1 MTIDKITKVLYDECI
16 TKECERI
23 SVRTPFAFP
32 QVPNHNKEEF
42 MMKMKR
48 VLSLAMAG
56 CLALSLTACGGKT
69 EPQSGGDTAA
79 PATESAGDTIT
90 LGMIGPLTGSLA
102 VYGTHIERGVKLA
115 IEEINA
121 AGGVT
126 LGDGTYQLAVETKD
140 DQGDST
146 ECVNAM
152 NALISDGIQLIVGSA
167 TSGCTSAITS
177 IANSEGV
184 VIMTP
189 SGTADSLT
197 TTMDYVF
204 RTCFR
209 DSFQG
214 ELAAQYAK
222 DEGYTKVGI
231 VYCSADT
238 YSAGLRDAFT
248 VACDKL
254 GLDIVAEESV
264 ATMTEVDYTNQF
276 NKMVSAGAELVFTP
290 FYYDVMGPYLVPQA
304 RSAGFT
310 GVLLGADGVDNTETT
325 IPAGADLS
333 VYNDVYFVN
342 HYSTEL
348 AASDVSAKFVSSYEA
363 KYGETPNN
371 FDALAYDAVYVYK
384 TAMEACGAADAA
396 SVQAALADTS
406 AGYDTTCGTFSF
418 DETGTPIKN
427 GVLMGYTYTSGDAAV
442 TKVTVKALSLS

>member
-1 MTIDKITKVLYDECI
+1 MKKKNML
-16 TKECERI
+16 
-23 SVRTPFAFP
+23 S
-32 QVPNHNKEEF
+32 
-42 MMKMKR
+42 MM
-48 VLSLAMAG
+48 LAG
-56 CLALSLTACGGKT
+56 CLALSLTACGGSS
-69 EPQSGGDTAA
+69 ESSDASDNSAASGDSG
-79 PATESAGDTIT
+79 TIT
-90 LGMIGPLTGSLA
+90 LGMIGPLTGSVA
-102 VYGTHIERGVKLA
+102 VYGTHIENGVKLA

-126 LGDGTYQLAVETKD
+126 LSDGTHQLAVEVKD

-152 NALISDGIQLIVGSA
+152 NALISDGIQLVVGSA

-177 IANSEGV
+177 IANSEDV
-184 VIMTP
+184 VMITP

-214 ELAAQYAK
+214 ELAAQYAL
-222 DEGYTKVGI
+222 DEGYTKVGV

-238 YSAGLRDAFT
+238 YSAGLRDAFIA
-248 VACDKL
+248 ACQDK
-254 GLDIVAEESV
+254 GLDVVAEESV

-310 GVLLGADGVDNTETT
+310 GVLLGGDGVDSTETT

-348 AASDVSAKFVSSYEA
+348 ATSDVSKNFVESYEA
-363 KYGETPNN
+363 KYGDTPNN

-384 TAMEACGAADAA
+384 AAMEACGASDAA

-406 AGYDTTCGTFSF
+406 AAYDSTCGTFSF

-427 GVLMGYTYTSGDAAV
+427 GVLMDYSYKDGDSAV

>member
-1 MTIDKITKVLYDECI
+1 
-16 TKECERI
+16 
-23 SVRTPFAFP
+23 
-32 QVPNHNKEEF
+32 
-42 MMKMKR
+42 MKHLFLCR
-48 VLSLAMAG
+48 FLSALL
-56 CLALSLTACGGKT
+56 CLALSLTACGG
-69 EPQSGGDTAA
+69 QS
-79 PATESAGDTIT
+79 ESGAGDADSSAPSGDGTIT
-90 LGMIGPLTGSLA
+90 LGMIGPLTGSVA
-102 VYGTHIERGVKLA
+102 VYGTHIENGVKLA

-126 LGDGTYQLAVETKD
+126 LSDGAHQLAVETKD
-140 DQGDST
+140 DQGDAT

-152 NALISDGIQLIVGSA
+152 NALISDGIQLVVGSA

-184 VIMTP
+184 VMITP

-197 TTMDYVF
+197 TAMDYVF

-214 ELAAQYAK
+214 ELAAQYAL
-222 DEGYTKVGI
+222 DEGYTKVGV

-238 YSAGLRDAFT
+238 YSAGLRDAFIA
-248 VACDKL
+248 ACADR
-254 GLDIVAEESV
+254 GLDVVAEESV

-276 NKMVSAGAELVFTP
+276 NKMVAAGAELVFTP

-310 GVLLGADGVDNTETT
+310 GVLLGGDGVDSTETT
-325 IPAGADLS
+325 IPDGADLS

-348 AASDVSAKFVSSYEA
+348 ATSDVSKNFIESYEA

-384 TAMEACGAADAA
+384 AAMEACGASDAA

-406 AGYDTTCGTFSF
+406 AAYDSTCGTFSF

-427 GVLMGYTYTSGDAAV
+427 GVLMGYSYKDGDSAV
-442 TKVTVKALSLS
+442 SKSPVKALSLS

>member
-1 MTIDKITKVLYDECI
+1 
-16 TKECERI
+16 
-23 SVRTPFAFP
+23 
-32 QVPNHNKEEF
+32 
-42 MMKMKR
+42 MKKKNM
-48 VLSLAMAG
+48 LSLMLAG
-56 CLALSLTACGGKT
+56 CLALSLTACGG
-69 EPQSGGDTAA
+69 QS
-79 PATESAGDTIT
+79 ESGAGDADSSAPSGDGTIT
-90 LGMIGPLTGSLA
+90 LGMIGPLTGSVA
-102 VYGTHIERGVKLA
+102 VYGTHIENGVKLA

-126 LGDGTYQLAVETKD
+126 LSDGAHQLAVETKD
-140 DQGDST
+140 DQGDAT

-152 NALISDGIQLIVGSA
+152 NALISDGIQLVVGSA

-184 VIMTP
+184 VMITP

-197 TTMDYVF
+197 TAMDYVF

-214 ELAAQYAK
+214 ELAAQYAL
-222 DEGYTKVGI
+222 DEGYTKVGV

-238 YSAGLRDAFT
+238 YSAGLRDAFIA
-248 VACDKL
+248 ACADRS
-254 GLDIVAEESV
+254 LDVVAEESV

-276 NKMVSAGAELVFTP
+276 NKMVAAGAELVFTP

-310 GVLLGADGVDNTETT
+310 GVLLGGDGVDSTETT
-325 IPAGADLS
+325 IPDGADLS

-348 AASDVSAKFVSSYEA
+348 ATSDVSKNFIESYEA

-384 TAMEACGAADAA
+384 AAMEACGASDAA

-406 AGYDTTCGTFSF
+406 AAYDSTCGTFSF

-427 GVLMGYTYTSGDAAV
+427 GVLMGYSYKDGDSV
-442 TKVTVKALSLS
+442 VSKITVKALSLS

>member
-1 MTIDKITKVLYDECI
+1 
-16 TKECERI
+16 
-23 SVRTPFAFP
+23 
-32 QVPNHNKEEF
+32 
-42 MMKMKR
+42 MKKKDM
-48 VLSLAMAG
+48 LSLMLAG
-56 CLALSLTACGGKT
+56 CLALSLTACGG
-69 EPQSGGDTAA
+69 QS
-79 PATESAGDTIT
+79 ESGAGDADSSAPSGDGTIT
-90 LGMIGPLTGSLA
+90 LGMIGPLTGSVA
-102 VYGTHIERGVKLA
+102 VYGTHIENGVKLA

-126 LGDGTYQLAVETKD
+126 LSDGAHQLAVETKD
-140 DQGDST
+140 DQGDAT

-152 NALISDGIQLIVGSA
+152 NALISDGIQLVVGSA

-184 VIMTP
+184 VMITP

-197 TTMDYVF
+197 TAMDYVF

-214 ELAAQYAK
+214 ELAAQDAL
-222 DEGYTKVGI
+222 DEGYTKVGV

-238 YSAGLRDAFT
+238 YSAGLRDAFIA
-248 VACDKL
+248 ACADR
-254 GLDIVAEESV
+254 GLDVVAEESV

-276 NKMVSAGAELVFTP
+276 NKMVAAGAELVFTP

-310 GVLLGADGVDNTETT
+310 GVLLGGDGVDSTETT
-325 IPAGADLS
+325 IPDGADLS

-348 AASDVSAKFVSSYEA
+348 ATSDVSKNFIESYEA

-384 TAMEACGAADAA
+384 AAMEACGASDAA

-406 AGYDTTCGTFSF
+406 AAYDSTCGTFSF

-427 GVLMGYTYTSGDAAV
+427 GVLMGYSYKDGDSAV
-442 TKVTVKALSLS
+442 SKITVKALSLS

>member
-1 MTIDKITKVLYDECI
+1 
-16 TKECERI
+16 
-23 SVRTPFAFP
+23 
-32 QVPNHNKEEF
+32 
-42 MMKMKR
+42 MKKKNM
-48 VLSLAMAG
+48 LSLMLAG
-56 CLALSLTACGGKT
+56 CLTLSLTACGG
-69 EPQSGGDTAA
+69 QS
-79 PATESAGDTIT
+79 ESGAGDADSSAPSGDGTIT
-90 LGMIGPLTGSLA
+90 LGMIGPLTGSVA
-102 VYGTHIERGVKLA
+102 VYGTHIENGVKLA

-126 LGDGTYQLAVETKD
+126 LSDGAHQLAVETKD
-140 DQGDST
+140 DQGDAT

-152 NALISDGIQLIVGSA
+152 NALISDGIQLVVGSA

-184 VIMTP
+184 VMITP

-197 TTMDYVF
+197 TAMDYVF

-214 ELAAQYAK
+214 ELAAQYAL
-222 DEGYTKVGI
+222 DEGYTKVGV

-238 YSAGLRDAFT
+238 YSAGLRDAFIA
-248 VACDKL
+248 ACADR
-254 GLDIVAEESV
+254 GLDVVAEESV

-276 NKMVSAGAELVFTP
+276 NKMVAAGAELVFTP

-310 GVLLGADGVDNTETT
+310 GVLLGGDGVDSTETT
-325 IPAGADLS
+325 IPDGADLS

-348 AASDVSAKFVSSYEA
+348 ATSDVSKNFIESYEA

-384 TAMEACGAADAA
+384 AAMEACGASDAA

-406 AGYDTTCGTFSF
+406 AAYDSTCGTFSF

-427 GVLMGYTYTSGDAAV
+427 GVLMGYSYKDGDSAV
-442 TKVTVKALSLS
+442 SKITVKALSLS

>member
-1 MTIDKITKVLYDECI
+1 
-16 TKECERI
+16 
-23 SVRTPFAFP
+23 
-32 QVPNHNKEEF
+32 
-42 MMKMKR
+42 MKKKN
-48 VLSLAMAG
+48 VLSMMLAG
-56 CLALSLTACGGKT
+56 CLALSLTACGGSS
-69 EPQSGGDTAA
+69 ESSDASDNSAASGDSG
-79 PATESAGDTIT
+79 TIT
-90 LGMIGPLTGSLA
+90 LGMIGPLTGSVA
-102 VYGTHIERGVKLA
+102 VYGTHIENGVKLA

-126 LGDGTYQLAVETKD
+126 LSDGAHQLAVEVKD

-152 NALISDGIQLIVGSA
+152 NALISDGIQLVVGSA

-184 VIMTP
+184 VMITP

-214 ELAAQYAK
+214 ELAAQYAL
-222 DEGYTKVGI
+222 DEGYTKVGV

-238 YSAGLRDAFT
+238 YSAGLRDAFIA
-248 VACDKL
+248 ACQDK
-254 GLDIVAEESV
+254 GLDVVAEESV

-310 GVLLGADGVDNTETT
+310 GVLLGGDGVDSTETT
-325 IPAGADLS
+325 IPDGADLS

-348 AASDVSAKFVSSYEA
+348 ATSDVSKNFIESYEA

-384 TAMEACGAADAA
+384 AAMEACGASDAA

-406 AGYDTTCGTFSF
+406 AAYDSTCGTFSF

-427 GVLMGYTYTSGDAAV
+427 GVLMGYSYKDGDSAV

>member
-1 MTIDKITKVLYDECI
+1 
-16 TKECERI
+16 
-23 SVRTPFAFP
+23 
-32 QVPNHNKEEF
+32 
-42 MMKMKR
+42 MKKKNM
-48 VLSLAMAG
+48 LSLMLAG
-56 CLALSLTACGGKT
+56 CLALSLTACGG
-69 EPQSGGDTAA
+69 QS
-79 PATESAGDTIT
+79 ESGAGDADSSAPSGDGTIT
-90 LGMIGPLTGSLA
+90 LGMIGPLTGSVA
-102 VYGTHIERGVKLA
+102 VYGTHIENGVKLA

-126 LGDGTYQLAVETKD
+126 LSDGAHQLAVETKD
-140 DQGDST
+140 DQGDAT

-152 NALISDGIQLIVGSA
+152 NALISDGIQLVVGSA

-184 VIMTP
+184 VMITP

-197 TTMDYVF
+197 TAMDYVF

-214 ELAAQYAK
+214 ELAAQYAL
-222 DEGYTKVGI
+222 DEGYTKVGV

-238 YSAGLRDAFT
+238 YSAGLRDAFIA
-248 VACDKL
+248 ACADR
-254 GLDIVAEESV
+254 GLDVVAEESV

-276 NKMVSAGAELVFTP
+276 NKMVAAGAELVFTP

-310 GVLLGADGVDNTETT
+310 GVLLGGDGVDSTETT
-325 IPAGADLS
+325 IPDGADLS

-348 AASDVSAKFVSSYEA
+348 ATSDVSKNFIESYEA

-384 TAMEACGAADAA
+384 AAMEACGASDAA

-406 AGYDTTCGTFSF
+406 AAYDSTCGTFSF

-427 GVLMGYTYTSGDAAV
+427 GVLMGYSYKDGDSTV
-442 TKVTVKALSLS
+442 SKITVKALSLS

>member
-1 MTIDKITKVLYDECI
+1 
-16 TKECERI
+16 
-23 SVRTPFAFP
+23 
-32 QVPNHNKEEF
+32 
-42 MMKMKR
+42 MKKKNM
-48 VLSLAMAG
+48 LSLMLAG
-56 CLALSLTACGGKT
+56 CLALSLTACGG
-69 EPQSGGDTAA
+69 QS
-79 PATESAGDTIT
+79 ESGAGDADSSAPSGDGTIT
-90 LGMIGPLTGSLA
+90 LGMIGPLTGSVA
-102 VYGTHIERGVKLA
+102 VYGTHIENGVKLA

-126 LGDGTYQLAVETKD
+126 LSDGAHQLAVETKD
-140 DQGDST
+140 DQGDAT

-152 NALISDGIQLIVGSA
+152 NALISDGIQLVVGSA

-184 VIMTP
+184 VMITP

-197 TTMDYVF
+197 TAMDYVF

-214 ELAAQYAK
+214 ELAAQYAL
-222 DEGYTKVGI
+222 DEGYTKVGV

-238 YSAGLRDAFT
+238 YSAGLRDAFIA
-248 VACDKL
+248 ACADR
-254 GLDIVAEESV
+254 GLDVVAEESV

-276 NKMVSAGAELVFTP
+276 NKMVAAGAELVFTP

-310 GVLLGADGVDNTETT
+310 GILLGGDGVDSTETT
-325 IPAGADLS
+325 IPDGADLS

-348 AASDVSAKFVSSYEA
+348 ATSDVSKNFIESYEA

-384 TAMEACGAADAA
+384 AAMEACGASDAA

-406 AGYDTTCGTFSF
+406 AAYDSTCGTFSF

-427 GVLMGYTYTSGDAAV
+427 GVLMGYSYKDGDSAV
-442 TKVTVKALSLS
+442 SKITVKALSLS

>member
-1 MTIDKITKVLYDECI
+1 
-16 TKECERI
+16 
-23 SVRTPFAFP
+23 
-32 QVPNHNKEEF
+32 
-42 MMKMKR
+42 MKKKNM
-48 VLSLAMAG
+48 LSLMLAG
-56 CLALSLTACGGKT
+56 CLALSLTACGG
-69 EPQSGGDTAA
+69 QS
-79 PATESAGDTIT
+79 ESGAGDADSSAPSGDGTIT
-90 LGMIGPLTGSLA
+90 LGMIGPLTGSVA
-102 VYGTHIERGVKLA
+102 VYGTHIENGVKLA

-126 LGDGTYQLAVETKD
+126 LSDGAHQLAVETKD
-140 DQGDST
+140 DQGDAT

-152 NALISDGIQLIVGSA
+152 NALISDGIQLVVGSA

-184 VIMTP
+184 VMITP

-197 TTMDYVF
+197 TAMDYVF

-214 ELAAQYAK
+214 ELAAQYAL
-222 DEGYTKVGI
+222 DEGYTKVGV

-238 YSAGLRDAFT
+238 YSAGLRDAFIA
-248 VACDKL
+248 ACADR
-254 GLDIVAEESV
+254 GLDVVAEESV
-264 ATMTEVDYTNQF
+264 VTMTEVDYTNQF
-276 NKMVSAGAELVFTP
+276 NKMVAAGAELVFTP

-310 GVLLGADGVDNTETT
+310 GVLLGGDGVDSTETT
-325 IPAGADLS
+325 IPDGADLS

-348 AASDVSAKFVSSYEA
+348 ATSDVSKNFIESYEA

-384 TAMEACGAADAA
+384 AAMEACGASDAA

-406 AGYDTTCGTFSF
+406 AAYDSTCGTFSF

-427 GVLMGYTYTSGDAAV
+427 GVLMGYSYKDGDSAV
-442 TKVTVKALSLS
+442 SKITVKALSLS

>member
-1 MTIDKITKVLYDECI
+1 
-16 TKECERI
+16 
-23 SVRTPFAFP
+23 
-32 QVPNHNKEEF
+32 
-42 MMKMKR
+42 MKKKNM
-48 VLSLAMAG
+48 LSLMLAG
-56 CLALSLTACGGKT
+56 CLALSLTACGG
-69 EPQSGGDTAA
+69 QS
-79 PATESAGDTIT
+79 ESGAGDADSSAPSGDGTIT
-90 LGMIGPLTGSLA
+90 LGMIGPLTGSVA
-102 VYGTHIERGVKLA
+102 VYGTHIENGVKLA

-126 LGDGTYQLAVETKD
+126 LSDGAHQLAVETKD
-140 DQGDST
+140 DQGDAT

-152 NALISDGIQLIVGSA
+152 NALISDGIQLVVGSA

-184 VIMTP
+184 VMITP

-197 TTMDYVF
+197 TAMDYVF

-214 ELAAQYAK
+214 ELAAQYAL
-222 DEGYTKVGI
+222 DEGYTKVGV

-238 YSAGLRDAFT
+238 YSAGLRDAFIA
-248 VACDKL
+248 ACADR
-254 GLDIVAEESV
+254 GLDVVAEESV

-276 NKMVSAGAELVFTP
+276 NKMVAAGAELVFTP

-310 GVLLGADGVDNTETT
+310 GVLLGGDGVDSTETT

-348 AASDVSAKFVSSYEA
+348 ATSDVSKNFVESYEA
-363 KYGETPNN
+363 KYGDTPNN

-384 TAMEACGAADAA
+384 AAMEACGASDAA

-406 AGYDTTCGTFSF
+406 AAYDSTCGTFSF

-427 GVLMGYTYTSGDAAV
+427 GVLMGYSYKDGDSAV

>member
-1 MTIDKITKVLYDECI
+1 
-16 TKECERI
+16 
-23 SVRTPFAFP
+23 
-32 QVPNHNKEEF
+32 
-42 MMKMKR
+42 MKKKN
-48 VLSLAMAG
+48 VLSMMLAG
-56 CLALSLTACGGKT
+56 CLALSLTACGGSS
-69 EPQSGGDTAA
+69 ESSDASDNSAASGDSG
-79 PATESAGDTIT
+79 TIT
-90 LGMIGPLTGSLA
+90 LGMIGPLTGSVA
-102 VYGTHIERGVKLA
+102 VYGTHIENGVKLA

-126 LGDGTYQLAVETKD
+126 LSDGAHQLAVEVKD

-152 NALISDGIQLIVGSA
+152 NALISDGIQLVVGSA

-184 VIMTP
+184 VMITP

-214 ELAAQYAK
+214 ELAAQYAL
-222 DEGYTKVGI
+222 DEGYTKVGV

-238 YSAGLRDAFT
+238 YSAGLRDAFIA
-248 VACDKL
+248 ACQDK
-254 GLDIVAEESV
+254 GLDVVAEESV

-310 GVLLGADGVDNTETT
+310 GVLLGGDGVDSTETT

-348 AASDVSAKFVSSYEA
+348 ATSDVSKKFVESYEA
-363 KYGETPNN
+363 KYGDTPNN

-384 TAMEACGAADAA
+384 AAMEACGASDAA
-396 SVQAALADTS
+396 SVQTALADTS
-406 AGYDTTCGTFSF
+406 AAYDSTCGTFSF

-427 GVLMGYTYTSGDAAV
+427 GVLMGYSYKDGDAAV

>member
-1 MTIDKITKVLYDECI
+1 MKKKKLL
-16 TKECERI
+16 
-23 SVRTPFAFP
+23 SLLLAAS
-32 QVPNHNKEEF
+32 
-42 MMKMKR
+42 MM
-48 VLSLAMAG
+48 LSLA
-56 CLALSLTACGGKT
+56 ACGGSSDK
-69 EPQSGGDTAA
+69 EEASGNDTVV
-79 PATESAGDTIT
+79 EEGGGTIT

-102 VYGTHIERGVKLA
+102 VYGTHIEKGVKLA

-126 LGDGTYQLAVETKD
+126 LSDGTYQLAVETKD

-146 ECVNAM
+146 ECVNAI
-152 NALISDGIQLIVGSA
+152 NALISDGVGLVVGSA

-184 VIMTP
+184 VLITP

-214 ELAAQYAK
+214 ELAAQYAL

-248 VACDKL
+248 AACGKL
-254 GLDIVAEESV
+254 GLEIVAEESV

-276 NKMVSAGAELVFTP
+276 NKMVSSGAELVFTP

-333 VYNDVYFVN
+333 VYNDVMFVN
-342 HYSTEL
+342 H
-348 AASDVSAKFVSSYEA
+348 
-363 KYGETPNN
+363 
-371 FDALAYDAVYVYK
+371 
-384 TAMEACGAADAA
+384 
-396 SVQAALADTS
+396 
-406 AGYDTTCGTFSF
+406 
-418 DETGTPIKN
+418 
-427 GVLMGYTYTSGDAAV
+427 
-442 TKVTVKALSLS
+442 

>member
-1 MTIDKITKVLYDECI
+1 
-16 TKECERI
+16 
-23 SVRTPFAFP
+23 
-32 QVPNHNKEEF
+32 
-42 MMKMKR
+42 MKKKNM
-48 VLSLAMAG
+48 LSLMLAG
-56 CLALSLTACGGKT
+56 CLALSLTACGG
-69 EPQSGGDTAA
+69 QS
-79 PATESAGDTIT
+79 ESGAGDADSSAPSGDGTIT
-90 LGMIGPLTGSLA
+90 LGMIGPLTGSVA
-102 VYGTHIERGVKLA
+102 VYGTHIENGVKLA

-126 LGDGTYQLAVETKD
+126 LSDGAHQLAVETKD
-140 DQGDST
+140 DQGDAT

-152 NALISDGIQLIVGSA
+152 NALISDGIQLVVGSA

-184 VIMTP
+184 VMITP

-197 TTMDYVF
+197 TAMDYVF

-214 ELAAQYAK
+214 ELAAQYAL
-222 DEGYTKVGI
+222 DEGYTKVG
-231 VYCSADT
+231 VGYCSADT
-238 YSAGLRDAFT
+238 YSAGLRDAFIA
-248 VACDKL
+248 ACADR
-254 GLDIVAEESV
+254 GLDVVAEESV

-276 NKMVSAGAELVFTP
+276 NKMVAAGAELVFTP

-310 GVLLGADGVDNTETT
+310 GVLLGGDGVDSTETT
-325 IPAGADLS
+325 IPDGADLS

-348 AASDVSAKFVSSYEA
+348 ATSDVSKNFIESYEA

-384 TAMEACGAADAA
+384 AAMEACGASDAA

-406 AGYDTTCGTFSF
+406 AAYDSTCGTFSF

-427 GVLMGYTYTSGDAAV
+427 GVLMGYSYKDGDSAV
-442 TKVTVKALSLS
+442 SKITVKALSLS

>member
-1 MTIDKITKVLYDECI
+1 MKKKNML
-16 TKECERI
+16 
-23 SVRTPFAFP
+23 S
-32 QVPNHNKEEF
+32 
-42 MMKMKR
+42 MM
-48 VLSLAMAG
+48 LAG
-56 CLALSLTACGGKT
+56 CLALSLTACGGSS
-69 EPQSGGDTAA
+69 ESGAASDNSGASGD
-79 PATESAGDTIT
+79 SGTIT
-90 LGMIGPLTGSLA
+90 LGMLGPLTGSVA
-102 VYGTHIERGVKLA
+102 VYGTHIENGVKLA

-126 LGDGTYQLAVETKD
+126 LSDGAHQLAVEVKD

-152 NALISDGIQLIVGSA
+152 NALISDGIQLVVGSA

-177 IANSEGV
+177 IANSEDV
-184 VIMTP
+184 VMITP

-214 ELAAQYAK
+214 ELAAQYAL
-222 DEGYTKVGI
+222 DEGYTKVGV

-238 YSAGLRDAFT
+238 YSAGLRDAFIA
-248 VACDKL
+248 ACADR
-254 GLDIVAEESV
+254 GLDVVAEESV

-276 NKMVSAGAELVFTP
+276 NKMVAAGAELVFTP

-310 GVLLGADGVDNTETT
+310 GVLLGGDGVDSTETT
-325 IPAGADLS
+325 IPDGADLS

-348 AASDVSAKFVSSYEA
+348 ATSDVSKNFIESYEA

-384 TAMEACGAADAA
+384 AAMEACGASDAA

-406 AGYDTTCGTFSF
+406 AAYDSTCGTFSF

-427 GVLMGYTYTSGDAAV
+427 GVLMGYSYKDGDSAV
-442 TKVTVKALSLS
+442 SKITVKALSLS

>member
-1 MTIDKITKVLYDECI
+1 MKKKNML
-16 TKECERI
+16 
-23 SVRTPFAFP
+23 S
-32 QVPNHNKEEF
+32 
-42 MMKMKR
+42 MM
-48 VLSLAMAG
+48 LAG
-56 CLALSLTACGGKT
+56 CLALSLTACGGSS
-69 EPQSGGDTAA
+69 ESGAASDNSGASGD
-79 PATESAGDTIT
+79 SGTIT
-90 LGMIGPLTGSLA
+90 LGMIGPLTGSVA
-102 VYGTHIERGVKLA
+102 VYGTHIENGVKLA

-126 LGDGTYQLAVETKD
+126 LSDGAHQLAVEVKD

-152 NALISDGIQLIVGSA
+152 NALISDGIQLVVGSA

-184 VIMTP
+184 VMITP

-197 TTMDYVF
+197 TAMDYVF

-214 ELAAQYAK
+214 ELAAQYAL
-222 DEGYTKVGI
+222 DEGYTKVGV

-238 YSAGLRDAFT
+238 YSAGLRDAFIA
-248 VACDKL
+248 ACQDK
-254 GLDIVAEESV
+254 GLDVVAEESV

-310 GVLLGADGVDNTETT
+310 GVLLGGDGVDSTETT

-348 AASDVSAKFVSSYEA
+348 ATSDVSKNFVESYEA
-363 KYGETPNN
+363 KYGDTPNN

-384 TAMEACGAADAA
+384 AAMEACGASDAA
-396 SVQAALADTS
+396 SVQAALADIS
-406 AGYDTTCGTFSF
+406 AAYDSTCGTFSF

-427 GVLMGYTYTSGDAAV
+427 GVLMGYSYKDGDSAV

>member
-1 MTIDKITKVLYDECI
+1 
-16 TKECERI
+16 
-23 SVRTPFAFP
+23 
-32 QVPNHNKEEF
+32 
-42 MMKMKR
+42 MKKKNM
-48 VLSLAMAG
+48 LSLMLAG
-56 CLALSLTACGGKT
+56 CLALSLTACGGQS
-69 EPQSGGDTAA
+69 ESGAGDADSSAPSGG
-79 PATESAGDTIT
+79 GTIT
-90 LGMIGPLTGSLA
+90 LGMIGPLTGSVA
-102 VYGTHIERGVKLA
+102 VYGTHIENGVKLA

-126 LGDGTYQLAVETKD
+126 LSDGAHQLAVETKD
-140 DQGDST
+140 DQGDAT

-152 NALISDGIQLIVGSA
+152 NALISDGIQLVVGSA

-184 VIMTP
+184 VMITP

-197 TTMDYVF
+197 TAMDYVF

-214 ELAAQYAK
+214 ELAAQYAL
-222 DEGYTKVGI
+222 DEGYTKVGV

-238 YSAGLRDAFT
+238 YSAGLRDAFIA
-248 VACDKL
+248 ACADR
-254 GLDIVAEESV
+254 GLDVVAEESV

-276 NKMVSAGAELVFTP
+276 NKMVAAGAELVFTP

-310 GVLLGADGVDNTETT
+310 GVLLGGDGVDSTETT
-325 IPAGADLS
+325 IPDGADLS

-348 AASDVSAKFVSSYEA
+348 ATSDVSKNFIESYEA

-384 TAMEACGAADAA
+384 AAMEACGASDAA

-406 AGYDTTCGTFSF
+406 AAYDSTCGTFSF

-427 GVLMGYTYTSGDAAV
+427 GVLMGYSYKDGDSAV
-442 TKVTVKALSLS
+442 SKITVKALSLS

>member
-1 MTIDKITKVLYDECI
+1 
-16 TKECERI
+16 
-23 SVRTPFAFP
+23 
-32 QVPNHNKEEF
+32 
-42 MMKMKR
+42 MKKKNM
-48 VLSLAMAG
+48 LSLMLAG
-56 CLALSLTACGGKT
+56 CLALSLTACGG
-69 EPQSGGDTAA
+69 QS
-79 PATESAGDTIT
+79 ESGAGDADSSAPSGDGTIT
-90 LGMIGPLTGSLA
+90 LGMIGPLTGSVA
-102 VYGTHIERGVKLA
+102 VYGTHIENGVKLA

-126 LGDGTYQLAVETKD
+126 LSDCAHQLAVETKD
-140 DQGDST
+140 DQGDAT

-152 NALISDGIQLIVGSA
+152 NALISDGIQLVVGSA

-184 VIMTP
+184 VMITP

-197 TTMDYVF
+197 TAMDYVF

-214 ELAAQYAK
+214 ELAAQYAL
-222 DEGYTKVGI
+222 DEGYTKVGV

-238 YSAGLRDAFT
+238 YSAGLRDAFIA
-248 VACDKL
+248 ACADR
-254 GLDIVAEESV
+254 GLDVVAEESV

-276 NKMVSAGAELVFTP
+276 NKMVAAGAELVFTP

-310 GVLLGADGVDNTETT
+310 GVLLGGDGVDSTETT
-325 IPAGADLS
+325 IPDGADLS

-348 AASDVSAKFVSSYEA
+348 ATSDVSKNFIESYEA

-384 TAMEACGAADAA
+384 AAMEACGASDAA

-406 AGYDTTCGTFSF
+406 AAYDSTCGTFSF

-427 GVLMGYTYTSGDAAV
+427 GVLMGYSYKDGDSAV
-442 TKVTVKALSLS
+442 SKITVKALSLS

>member
-1 MTIDKITKVLYDECI
+1 MKS
-16 TKECERI
+16 RI
-23 SVRTPFAFP
+23 LSI
-32 QVPNHNKEEF
+32 
-42 MMKMKR
+42 
-48 VLSLAMAG
+48 VLSL
-56 CLALSLTACGGKT
+56 CLALSLTACGSSKT
-69 EPQSGGDTAA
+69 ETGSAASDTAA
-79 PATESAGDTIT
+79 AEAGGGTVT

-102 VYGTHIERGVKLA
+102 VYGTHIANGVNLA

-126 LGDGTYQLAVETKD
+126 LSSDAVQLAVESKD

-152 NALISDGIQLIVGSA
+152 NALISDGVQLVVGSA

-177 IANSEGV
+177 IANSEHV
-184 VIMTP
+184 ALITP

-197 TTMDYVF
+197 TAMDYVF

-214 ELAAQYAK
+214 ELAAQYAA

-238 YSAGLRDAFT
+238 YSSGLRDAFAE
-248 VACDKL
+248 ACADK
-254 GLDIVAEESV
+254 GLEIVAEESV

-310 GVLLGADGVDNTETT
+310 GILLGADGVDNTETT

-333 VYNDVYFVN
+333 VYNDVMFVN
-342 HYSTEL
+342 HYATEL
-348 AASDVSAKFVSSYEA
+348 ATSDISANFVSAYEA

-371 FDALAYDAVYVYK
+371 FDALGYDAVYVYK
-384 TAMEACGAADAA
+384 AAMEACGASDAE

-406 AGYDTTCGTFSF
+406 VVYEVSTGTFSF
-418 DETGTPIKN
+418 DETGTPIKT
-427 GVLMGYTYTSGDAAV
+427 GVLMGYTYAAGDAAV
-442 TKVTVKALSLS
+442 AKVAVKTLSLS

>member
-1 MTIDKITKVLYDECI
+1 
-16 TKECERI
+16 
-23 SVRTPFAFP
+23 
-32 QVPNHNKEEF
+32 
-42 MMKMKR
+42 MKKKNM
-48 VLSLAMAG
+48 LSLMLAG
-56 CLALSLTACGGKT
+56 CLALSLTACGG
-69 EPQSGGDTAA
+69 QSESGAGDADSSA
-79 PATESAGDTIT
+79 PSGDDTIT
-90 LGMIGPLTGSLA
+90 LGMIGPLTGSVA
-102 VYGTHIERGVKLA
+102 VYGTHIENGVKLA

-126 LGDGTYQLAVETKD
+126 LSDGAHQLAVETKD
-140 DQGDST
+140 DQGDAT

-152 NALISDGIQLIVGSA
+152 NALISDGIQLVVGSA

-184 VIMTP
+184 VMITP

-197 TTMDYVF
+197 TAMDYVF

-214 ELAAQYAK
+214 ELAAQYAL
-222 DEGYTKVGI
+222 DEGYTKVGV

-238 YSAGLRDAFT
+238 YSAGLRDAFIA
-248 VACDKL
+248 ACADR
-254 GLDIVAEESV
+254 GLDVVAEESV

-276 NKMVSAGAELVFTP
+276 NKMVAAGAELVFTP

-310 GVLLGADGVDNTETT
+310 GVLLGGDGVDSTETT
-325 IPAGADLS
+325 IPDGADLS

-348 AASDVSAKFVSSYEA
+348 ATSDVSKNFIESYEA

-384 TAMEACGAADAA
+384 AAMEACGASDAA

-406 AGYDTTCGTFSF
+406 AAYDSTCGTFSF

-427 GVLMGYTYTSGDAAV
+427 GVLMGYSYKDGDSAV
-442 TKVTVKALSLS
+442 SKITVKALSLS

>member
-1 MTIDKITKVLYDECI
+1 
-16 TKECERI
+16 
-23 SVRTPFAFP
+23 
-32 QVPNHNKEEF
+32 
-42 MMKMKR
+42 MKKKNM
-48 VLSLAMAG
+48 LSLMLAG
-56 CLALSLTACGGKT
+56 CLALSLTACGG
-69 EPQSGGDTAA
+69 QS
-79 PATESAGDTIT
+79 ESGAGDADSSAPSGDGTIT
-90 LGMIGPLTGSLA
+90 LGMIGPLTGSVA
-102 VYGTHIERGVKLA
+102 VYGTHIENGVKLA

-126 LGDGTYQLAVETKD
+126 LSDGAHQLAVETKD
-140 DQGDST
+140 DQGDAT

-152 NALISDGIQLIVGSA
+152 NALISDGIQLVVGSA

-184 VIMTP
+184 VMITP

-197 TTMDYVF
+197 TAMDYVF

-214 ELAAQYAK
+214 QLAAQYAADK
-222 DEGYTKVGI
+222 GYTKVGI

-238 YSAGLRDAFT
+238 YSSGLRDAF
-248 VACDKL
+248 VSACADK
-254 GLDIVAEESV
+254 GIDIVAEESV

-276 NKMVSAGAELVFTP
+276 NKMVAAGAELVFTP

-310 GVLLGADGVDNTETT
+310 GVLLGGDGVDSTETT
-325 IPAGADLS
+325 IPDGADLS

-348 AASDVSAKFVSSYEA
+348 ATSDVSKNFIESYEA

-384 TAMEACGAADAA
+384 AAMEACGASDAA

-406 AGYDTTCGTFSF
+406 AAYDSTCGTFSF

-427 GVLMGYTYTSGDAAV
+427 GVLMGYSYKDGDSAV
-442 TKVTVKALSLS
+442 SKITVKALSLS

>member
-1 MTIDKITKVLYDECI
+1 MKKKNML
-16 TKECERI
+16 
-23 SVRTPFAFP
+23 S
-32 QVPNHNKEEF
+32 
-42 MMKMKR
+42 MM
-48 VLSLAMAG
+48 LAG
-56 CLALSLTACGGKT
+56 CLALSLTACGGSS
-69 EPQSGGDTAA
+69 ESGAASDNSGASGD
-79 PATESAGDTIT
+79 SGTIT
-90 LGMIGPLTGSLA
+90 LGMIGPLTGSVA
-102 VYGTHIERGVKLA
+102 VYGTHIENGVKLA

-126 LGDGTYQLAVETKD
+126 LSDGAHQLAVEVKD

-152 NALISDGIQLIVGSA
+152 NALISDGIQLVVGSA

-184 VIMTP
+184 VMITP

-214 ELAAQYAK
+214 ELAAQYAL
-222 DEGYTKVGI
+222 DEGYTKVGV

-238 YSAGLRDAFT
+238 YSAGLRDAFIA
-248 VACDKL
+248 ACQDK
-254 GLDIVAEESV
+254 GLDVVAEESV

-290 FYYDVMGPYLVPQA
+290 FYYDVMGLYLVPQA

-310 GVLLGADGVDNTETT
+310 GVLLGGDGVDSTETT

-348 AASDVSAKFVSSYEA
+348 ATSDVSKNFVESYEA
-363 KYGETPNN
+363 KYGDTPNN

-384 TAMEACGAADAA
+384 AAMEACGASDAA

-406 AGYDTTCGTFSF
+406 AAYDSTCGTFSF

-427 GVLMGYTYTSGDAAV
+427 GVLMGYSYKDGDSAV

>member
-1 MTIDKITKVLYDECI
+1 
-16 TKECERI
+16 
-23 SVRTPFAFP
+23 
-32 QVPNHNKEEF
+32 
-42 MMKMKR
+42 MKKKNM
-48 VLSLAMAG
+48 LSLMLAG
-56 CLALSLTACGGKT
+56 CLALSLTACGG
-69 EPQSGGDTAA
+69 QS
-79 PATESAGDTIT
+79 ESGAGDADSSAPSGDGTIT
-90 LGMIGPLTGSLA
+90 LGMIGPLTGSVA
-102 VYGTHIERGVKLA
+102 VYGTHIENGVKLA

-126 LGDGTYQLAVETKD
+126 LSDGAHQLAVETKD
-140 DQGDST
+140 DQGDAT

-152 NALISDGIQLIVGSA
+152 NALISDGIQLVVGSA

-184 VIMTP
+184 VMITP

-197 TTMDYVF
+197 TAMDYVF

-214 ELAAQYAK
+214 ELAAQYAL
-222 DEGYTKVGI
+222 DEGYTKVGV

-238 YSAGLRDAFT
+238 YSAGLRDAFIA
-248 VACDKL
+248 ACADR
-254 GLDIVAEESV
+254 GLDVVAEESV

-276 NKMVSAGAELVFTP
+276 NKMVAAGAELVFTP

-310 GVLLGADGVDNTETT
+310 GVLLGGDGVDSTETT
-325 IPAGADLS
+325 IPDGADLS

-348 AASDVSAKFVSSYEA
+348 ATSDVSKNFIESYEA

-384 TAMEACGAADAA
+384 AAMEACGASDAA

-406 AGYDTTCGTFSF
+406 AAYDSTCGTFSF

-427 GVLMGYTYTSGDAAV
+427 GVLMGYSTRTAIPPSAR
-442 TKVTVKALSLS
+442 SQSRR

>member
-1 MTIDKITKVLYDECI
+1 
-16 TKECERI
+16 
-23 SVRTPFAFP
+23 
-32 QVPNHNKEEF
+32 
-42 MMKMKR
+42 MKKKN
-48 VLSLAMAG
+48 VLSMMLAG
-56 CLALSLTACGGKT
+56 CLALSLTACGGSS
-69 EPQSGGDTAA
+69 ESSDASDNSAASGDSG
-79 PATESAGDTIT
+79 TIT
-90 LGMIGPLTGSLA
+90 LGMIGPLTGSVA
-102 VYGTHIERGVKLA
+102 VYGTHIENGVKLA

-126 LGDGTYQLAVETKD
+126 LSDGTHQLAVEVKD

-152 NALISDGIQLIVGSA
+152 NALISDGIQLVVGSA

-184 VIMTP
+184 VMITP

-214 ELAAQYAK
+214 ELAAQYAL
-222 DEGYTKVGI
+222 DEGYTKVGV

-238 YSAGLRDAFT
+238 YSAGLRDAFIA
-248 VACDKL
+248 ACQDK
-254 GLDIVAEESV
+254 GLDVVAEESV

-310 GVLLGADGVDNTETT
+310 GVLLGGDGVDSTETT
-325 IPAGADLS
+325 IPDGADLS

-348 AASDVSAKFVSSYEA
+348 ATSDVSKNFIESYEA

-384 TAMEACGAADAA
+384 AAMEACGASDAA

-406 AGYDTTCGTFSF
+406 AAYDSTCGTFSF

-427 GVLMGYTYTSGDAAV
+427 GVLMGYSYKDGDSAV